1 MPKRYEREIEEILG
15 QSGPLGPRP
24 AAGYGLPTLLA
35 RYAAHRL
42 GRAGRLSSGRVMA
55 AGLAMVIAS
64 LAVSRAADGAG
75 QAVLVAGL
83 SALAAGYGLAF
94 WPRVTT
100 DLRQRPKVW
109 RGRPIEPD
117 AEE

>member
-1 MPKRYEREIEEILG
+1 MPKRYEKEIEEILG
-15 QSGPLGPRP
+15 RAGAPGARP
-24 AAGYGLPTLLA
+24 AADYGLPTLLA
-35 RYAAHRL
+35 RFAAHRL

-64 LAVSRAADGAG
+64 LAVSRAAEDAG

-94 WPRVTT
+94 VPGAAAGSRLSPRI
-100 DLRQRPKVW
+100 W

-117 AEE
+117 AED